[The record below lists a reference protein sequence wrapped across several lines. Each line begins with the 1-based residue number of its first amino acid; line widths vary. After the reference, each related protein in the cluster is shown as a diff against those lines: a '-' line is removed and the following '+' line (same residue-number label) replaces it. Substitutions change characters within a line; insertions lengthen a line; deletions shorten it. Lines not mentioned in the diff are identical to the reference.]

1 MTFHRALTKYNIG
14 SFGQKKERVW
24 TLVHIK
30 KITVMTEVI
39 VGKKKKT
46 KTKNFF
52 FGNIFFRRLAIGSI
66 GQCLVLQKDL
76 WISSKFEKRRPSQ
89 NFECSN
95 YKKF

>member
-1 MTFHRALTKYNIG
+1 
-14 SFGQKKERVW
+14 
-24 TLVHIK
+24 
-30 KITVMTEVI
+30 MTEVI
-39 VGKKKKT
+39 VGKKKKQ
-46 KTKNFF
+46 KKIFF
-52 FGNIFFRRLAIGSI
+52 LGIFFFRRLAIGSI

>member
-1 MTFHRALTKYNIG
+1 
-14 SFGQKKERVW
+14 
-24 TLVHIK
+24 
-30 KITVMTEVI
+30 MTEVI
-39 VGKKKKT
+39 VGKKKKQKQ
-46 KTKNFF
+46 KTFF

>member
-14 SFGQKKERVW
+14 SFGQKKESLDPCTYKENNSYDRSNSR
-24 TLVHIK
+24 
-30 KITVMTEVI
+30 
-39 VGKKKKT
+39 GKKKKT